1 MTARLPIKAKRPRLR
16 WYLQV
21 ARLHLARLLLL
32 PPRERMS
39 RGFALLAAAATI
51 GTVFAYMDLSVQRT
65 LHVDGAIDGLQVQYA
80 WVNFLIQ
87 LAIMIVSA
95 LISYALAPKPKDAEV
110 GKANVPVADEGKGIE
125 RWYGTNWSDDAFP
138 LGFKQLGTIPIKAKG
153 GKK

>member
-1 MTARLPIKAKRPRLR
+1 MSRRPPIKATRPRLR

-32 PPRERMS
+32 PPRERLS
-39 RGFALLAAAATI
+39 RAFALLAAAALI
-51 GTVFAYMDLSVQRT
+51 GSLFAYGDLSRSQ
-65 LHVDGAIDGLQVQYA
+65 AQVVGDVEVHLA
-80 WVNFLIQ
+80 WINFVIQ
-87 LAIMIVSA
+87 LVIMIVSA

-110 GKANVPVADEGKGIE
+110 AKANVPVAEEGKGIE
-125 RWYGTNWSDDAFP
+125 RVYGTVWFEDPFM

>member
-1 MTARLPIKAKRPRLR
+1 MSGRQPIKAKRPRLR

-39 RGFALLAAAATI
+39 RGFALLAAVALV
-51 GTVFAYMDLSVQRT
+51 GTVFAYMDLGAQRALQAQGLPVQME
-65 LHVDGAIDGLQVQYA
+65 VQYA
-80 WVNFLIQ
+80 WVNFFIQ
-87 LAIMIVSA
+87 LAVMIVAA

-110 GKANVPVADEGKGIE
+110 QKAQVPVADEGKGVERFYGAIWIE
-125 RWYGTNWSDDAFP
+125 DAFP
-138 LGFKQLGTIPIKAKG
+138 LGFKKLGTIPIKAKG

>member
-1 MTARLPIKAKRPRLR
+1 MTGRPPIKAKRPRLR

-32 PPRERMS
+32 PPRERLS
-39 RGFALLAAAATI
+39 RGFAVLAAAALVGSI
-51 GTVFAYMDLSVQRT
+51 FAFPEFYAGRPLQ
-65 LHVDGAIDGLQVQYA
+65 VDGLDVQLG

-138 LGFKQLGTIPIKAKG
+138 LGFKLLGTIPIKAKG